1 MLRQK
6 KGFTLIEVMIVL
18 AIAAAMIGLGMP
30 RLFKN
35 KDTIKTVS
43 RNLLVMSRSI
53 RDKARLTQSTY
64 RIVIRMEP
72 NNDAYWVEKANGVQL
87 IDPEMMTEEG
97 QKKAKEAL
105 ENLGSDEKPPPPKF
119 QPDKSVMKKEKL
131 LPADVHFSSFESA
144 NTKEPITQGEV
155 YIHFSPEGF
164 VEAAALQLTNGNK
177 ATWTLVF
184 NPLTGQADIV
194 EKAILLKDI
203 QR

>member
-1 MLRQK
+1 M
-6 KGFTLIEVMIVL
+6 L
-18 AIAAAMIGLGMP
+18 AIAATMIGLGMP

-97 QKKAKEAL
+97 QKKAKDAL
-105 ENLGSDEKPPPPKF
+105 EALGSDEKPPPPKF
-119 QPDKSVMKKEKL
+119 QPDKSVMKKEKQ
-131 LPADVHFSSFESA
+131 LPPDVHFSSFESV

>member
-18 AIAAAMIGLGMP
+18 AIVAAIVTLGMP

-35 KDTIKTVS
+35 KDTMKTVS
-43 RNLLVMSRSI
+43 RHLLVLSRSV
-53 RDKARLTQSTY
+53 RDKARLNNSTY

-87 IDPEMMTEEG
+87 IDPELMTEEG
-97 QKKAKEAL
+97 QKKAKDEA
-105 ENLGSDEKPPPPKF
+105 ENRSSDEKPPPPVF
-119 QPDKSVMKKEKL
+119 QMDKSVMKKEKQ
-131 LPADVHFSSFESA
+131 LPSDVHFSSFESV
-144 NTKEPITQGEV
+144 NLKEPITQGEV

-164 VEAAALQLTNGNK
+164 VEASALQMTNSNK

-194 EKAILLKDI
+194 EKAQSLKDI